1 MSSARREFSRR
12 DFIALGTGTLVVLS
26 VPRASMG
33 RRRMVTRRTV
43 PSMGSF
49 AEFAVVSQDRRRAEA
64 AIEAA
69 ILELRVVEDRLTRFR
84 PHSDVGRAN
93 QATRGTAVS
102 VSPETATA
110 LEASLAWARRTD
122 GRFDPCLERAID
134 LWDIASRREPPGPE
148 AVRGFAGRRLYRYL
162 EVERRGVMDAVRL
175 HNVSARIDLGGIGKG
190 LGVDRAVAVLR
201 EHGVEDALV
210 NLGGDLYALG
220 RSEDGDP
227 WEIGVRSPAD
237 PERVDSSIRLTDS
250 AVATSGDYVQY
261 FDHDGRRY
269 HHLID
274 PMTGEP
280 GRPGWHSLTVT
291 APSCLAADA
300 AATALFA
307 LDPAGA
313 RALLSSWEPAAVIVG
328 A

>member
-1 MSSARREFSRR
+1 MNGARREFSRR

-26 VPRASMG
+26 LPRAAAG
-33 RRRMVTRRTV
+33 RRRMLTRRTV

-49 AEFAVVSQDRRRAEA
+49 AELVVVSDDRRLAEA
-64 AIEAA
+64 AIDAA
-69 ILELRVVEDRLTRFR
+69 IGELRAVEDRLTRFR
-84 PHSDVGRAN
+84 PDSDVGRAN
-93 QATRGTAVS
+93 RARAGAAVS

-134 LWDIASRREPPGPE
+134 LWDVASRREPPGAK
-148 AVRGFAGRRLYRYL
+148 AVRRFAGRRLYRSL
-162 EVERRGVMDAVRL
+162 EIERRGVMDAIRL
-175 HNVSARIDLGGIGKG
+175 HDVAARIDLGGIGKG
-190 LGVDRAVAVLR
+190 LGVDRAVAALR
-201 EHGVEDALV
+201 EHGVRDALV
-210 NLGGDLYALG
+210 NLGGDLYAMG
-220 RSEDGDP
+220 ASDDGNP
-227 WEIGVRSPAD
+227 WEIGIRSPTD
-237 PERVDSSIRLTDS
+237 PARVEASIRLTDS

-261 FDHDGRRY
+261 FDHAGRRY

-280 GRPGWHSLTVT
+280 GRPAWHSLTVT

-307 LDPAGA
+307 SEPVDAS
-313 RALLSSWEPAAVIVG
+313 RLLNGWEPAAAIVAG
-328 A
+328 